1 MKQNNEALPGVVM
14 GGGGT
19 DGDGPGGEHH
29 RLPEGPS
36 GPQSGY
42 KQMMPFETKLWWSIH
57 KEHRQR

>member
-14 GGGGT
+14 GGGGA

-36 GPQSGY
+36 GPQSGE
-42 KQMMPFETKLWWSIH
+42 QLMRTKMWQSVP
-57 KEHRQR
+57 KEGVQSHI